1 MLRSRGEGEGE
12 NMMVYHGRMDIANSL
27 RSRGTDN

>member
-1 MLRSRGEGEGE
+1 MEGSRDQGE
-12 NMMVYHGRMDIANSL
+12 NMMVYHSRMDIANSL